1 MKYVFL
7 IQLLIITIITM
18 FTSTNV
24 LKNKTYLKNTI
35 SKSDKFNYFALLF
48 MNITTCY
55 IVAYF
60 FDSSDILKIFLINL
74 SLVAIINVSYSYY
87 VGKKFKKQYIDIP
100 NSPLQYEKSTRP
112 HNDELQFLYNIIP
125 SLVIEPNLSYFVPT
139 NPTFSYRDEILNT
152 IKRLN
157 AIIDFFQKLLAF
169 NSLTNILYQN
179 NRQTYKKIV

>member
-18 FTSTNV
+18 FTSANV

-87 VGKKFKKQYIDIP
+87 VGKKFKKQYIDILTG
-100 NSPLQYEKSTRP
+100 NIFFSNMLLLLVFLVSFLVLFYEI
-112 HNDELQFLYNIIP
+112 NML
-125 SLVIEPNLSYFVPT
+125 
-139 NPTFSYRDEILNT
+139 
-152 IKRLN
+152 
-157 AIIDFFQKLLAF
+157 
-169 NSLTNILYQN
+169 ILYVIPFINGALAPN
-179 NRQTYKKIV
+179 NLFI

>member
-18 FTSTNV
+18 FTSANV

-87 VGKKFKKQYIDIP
+87 VGKKFKKQYIDILTG
-100 NSPLQYEKSTRP
+100 NIFFSNMLLLLVFLVSFLVLFYEI
-112 HNDELQFLYNIIP
+112 NM
-125 SLVIEPNLSYFVPT
+125 FV
-139 NPTFSYRDEILNT
+139 
-152 IKRLN
+152 RLN
-157 AIIDFFQKLLAF
+157 
-169 NSLTNILYQN
+169 
-179 NRQTYKKIV
+179 

>member
-1 MKYVFL
+1 
-7 IQLLIITIITM
+7 M
-18 FTSTNV
+18 FTSDNV

-87 VGKKFKKQYIDIP
+87 VGKKFKKQYIDILTG
-100 NSPLQYEKSTRP
+100 NIFFSNMLLLLVFLVSFLVLFYEI
-112 HNDELQFLYNIIP
+112 NMLII
-125 SLVIEPNLSYFVPT
+125 
-139 NPTFSYRDEILNT
+139 
-152 IKRLN
+152 
-157 AIIDFFQKLLAF
+157 
-169 NSLTNILYQN
+169 
-179 NRQTYKKIV
+179 

>member
-18 FTSTNV
+18 FTSANV

-87 VGKKFKKQYIDIP
+87 VGKKFKKQYIDILTG
-100 NSPLQYEKSTRP
+100 NIFFSNMLLLLVFLVSFLVLFYEI
-112 HNDELQFLYNIIP
+112 NML
-125 SLVIEPNLSYFVPT
+125 
-139 NPTFSYRDEILNT
+139 
-152 IKRLN
+152 
-157 AIIDFFQKLLAF
+157 
-169 NSLTNILYQN
+169 ILYV
-179 NRQTYKKIV
+179 IPFIIGLIIFL

>member
-18 FTSTNV
+18 FTSANI

-60 FDSSDILKIFLINL
+60 FDSSDILKIFLIRTTL
-74 SLVAIINVSYSYY
+74 LINT
-87 VGKKFKKQYIDIP
+87 KKNSIKRFHCKTAKKWYIRIDI
-100 NSPLQYEKSTRP
+100 K
-112 HNDELQFLYNIIP
+112 
-125 SLVIEPNLSYFVPT
+125 
-139 NPTFSYRDEILNT
+139 
-152 IKRLN
+152 
-157 AIIDFFQKLLAF
+157 QK
-169 NSLTNILYQN
+169 
-179 NRQTYKKIV
+179 VV

>member
-18 FTSTNV
+18 FTSANV

-87 VGKKFKKQYIDIP
+87 VGKKFKKQYIDILTGNIFFSNMLLLLVFLVSFLVLFYEINMQANLYYSSVN
-100 NSPLQYEKSTRP
+100 NSA
-112 HNDELQFLYNIIP
+112 
-125 SLVIEPNLSYFVPT
+125 
-139 NPTFSYRDEILNT
+139 ILN
-152 IKRLN
+152 
-157 AIIDFFQKLLAF
+157 FPSAF
-169 NSLTNILYQN
+169 T
-179 NRQTYKKIV
+179 